1 MVTEVYTKTS
11 FPVSIPHVH
20 GNMEDFVHWFP
31 VVTMA
36 AWRDRL
42 QLIITQA
49 KQLQPTGIP

>member
-1 MVTEVYTKTS
+1 MVTEAYTKTS

-20 GNMEDFVHWFP
+20 GSMEDFVRWFP